1 MPISFLSPTSAAQ
14 WQALCDSDLLTPTGF
29 RPVDDA
35 AADDLASAAGLAG
48 EPVRALAK
56 MRSGSWLGL
65 WIDGEHE
72 RFVWIDSEGEP
83 SESIAKDPAA
93 FFALVGHGEGAIYDR
108 LQFAIRE
115 ADGAHRT
122 MGWTDDMLR
131 ARVAELDAESAKTA
145 RKLAS
150 WKAKVGIEVTA
161 KPLSI
166 LGEALSTARF
176 SRRARSAG

>member
-1 MPISFLSPTSAAQ
+1 MAISFLSATSAAP
-14 WQALCDSDLLTPTGF
+14 WKALCDSGLLTPTGF
-29 RPVDDA
+29 RPVDA
-35 AADDLASAAGLAG
+35 TTSDDLVGAAGLAG
-48 EPVRALAK
+48 EPVLALAK

-65 WIDGEHE
+65 WLDGENE

-83 SESIAKDPAA
+83 SETIAKDPAA

-115 ADGAHRT
+115 ADGAHRS

-131 ARVAELDAESAKTA
+131 RRIAELDAESAKTA
-145 RKLAS
+145 RKLAA
-150 WKAKVGIEVTA
+150 WKAKLGVEVTP

-176 SRRARSAG
+176 SRRARAST